1 MSREDLLRGLPR
13 RPVPSAG
20 GGLAAASAGPHLERD
35 RPALDDDPLGGGRVD
50 RSAVGVADDVGHAV
64 LVRGMPYVV
73 CDTDGNPVDPA
84 TAKRIIV
91 ECWTVPLE
99 VRARRRSRKPA
110 TSGGDRT
117 TGKAPQQVL
126 AGHERSD
133 ARGADERGG
142 LPRRTSSAA
151 IPEPVKRTPVA
162 AAGYGAIPAEAAG
175 RDQRAGHRPARS
187 FPCPG
192 PAGTRGSRAGA
203 AGPAGTR
210 SALDPRGAG
219 PYQRPAADP
228 LDKPAPIGN
237 QRR

>member
-1 MSREDLLRGLPR
+1 MAPY
-13 RPVPSAG
+13 P
-20 GGLAAASAGPHLERD
+20 AAATGVRLTGSGIAAEDVRRGRPPRSSAGPHLERD

-50 RSAVGVADDVGHAV
+50 RSAVGVADDVGHAADQD
-64 LVRGMPYVV
+64 GMPYVV
-73 CDTDGNPVDPA
+73 CDTDGTPVDPA

-162 AAGYGAIPAEAAG
+162 AAG
-175 RDQRAGHRPARS
+175 
-187 FPCPG
+187 
-192 PAGTRGSRAGA
+192 
-203 AGPAGTR
+203 
-210 SALDPRGAG
+210 
-219 PYQRPAADP
+219 
-228 LDKPAPIGN
+228 
-237 QRR
+237 